1 MNNFISTFFSL
12 QAGYLILFLAAAFFL
27 FLLGFFTGILNN
39 KSKIKAERA
48 DAVKRSR
55 AVLNGQ
61 LGEQIAPFLP
71 DFPSD
76 PAEIRFIGKPVDYI
90 AFNGASEGFITDI
103 TFIEIKTGNSALSP
117 VERSLK
123 DAINAGRVKYTEYRV
138 NLKNN

>member
-1 MNNFISTFFSL
+1 M
-12 QAGYLILFLAAAFFL
+12 
-27 FLLGFFTGILNN
+27 
-39 KSKIKAERA
+39 
-48 DAVKRSR
+48 
-55 AVLNGQ
+55 
-61 LGEQIAPFLP
+61 P

-138 NLKNN
+138 NLKK